1 MTRRAW
7 CSSFALALSA
17 AFVAVGG
24 GIAQAATTCPAGSD
38 RWNGS
43 GAWSSAGGWSS
54 GQVPQSQTNANF
66 GYFGVPTDSGY
77 ETHGGFD
84 ALSGTIVNDGSITSE
99 TTGDETPNLLE
110 GNFDNVGTLT
120 VDNTLDGPAGNWTLG
135 GSAQNGTGQQIALGT
150 GSSGS
155 GSLNLT
161 GTIDNGGSFTIGD
174 GISITATSG
183 TDSGNGFLLGNDTL
197 SPSGSGSGSF
207 HFEDGSAQLGSNI
220 ASGYTV
226 WGSGIPGFTH
236 GNITA
241 KGSYT
246 NCGTLEFGSTD
257 GTHGTLT
264 VPSGDTFT
272 NAGTLIFEN
281 TKNGPDGLSG
291 ALVNNGTVTA
301 DGQFLGNG
309 TITNNGTVELTSA
322 SGQSSAASLTQG
334 SGGTLLLDVTGG
346 GSPTVPELQL
356 TGAAG
361 LGGTLKVVT
370 TPGCHRNVPDH
381 DGDRLHGV
389 VPHVVLG

>member
-110 GNFDNVGTLT
+110 GNFDNVGTLP
-120 VDNTLDGPAGNWTLG
+120 VDNTLDGQAGNWTLG
-135 GSAQNGTGQQIALGT
+135 GSVQNGSGQQIALET

-183 TDSGNGFLLGNDTL
+183 TDSGNGFLLGTT
-197 SPSGSGSGSF
+197 PSARQGRDRGRSISRP
-207 HFEDGSAQLGSNI
+207 A
-220 ASGYTV
+220 
-226 WGSGIPGFTH
+226 
-236 GNITA
+236 
-241 KGSYT
+241 
-246 NCGTLEFGSTD
+246 
-257 GTHGTLT
+257 
-264 VPSGDTFT
+264 VPSSVATSRP
-272 NAGTLIFEN
+272 GTPYG
-281 TKNGPDGLSG
+281 GPEYRASRTATSLRRAATPTTGRWNSDPPTGLTEPSP
-291 ALVNNGTVTA
+291 
-301 DGQFLGNG
+301 FRPE
-309 TITNNGTVELTSA
+309 IP
-322 SGQSSAASLTQG
+322 
-334 SGGTLLLDVTGG
+334 
-346 GSPTVPELQL
+346 SPT
-356 TGAAG
+356 
-361 LGGTLKVVT
+361 
-370 TPGCHRNVPDH
+370 PGR
-381 DGDRLHGV
+381 
-389 VPHVVLG
+389 